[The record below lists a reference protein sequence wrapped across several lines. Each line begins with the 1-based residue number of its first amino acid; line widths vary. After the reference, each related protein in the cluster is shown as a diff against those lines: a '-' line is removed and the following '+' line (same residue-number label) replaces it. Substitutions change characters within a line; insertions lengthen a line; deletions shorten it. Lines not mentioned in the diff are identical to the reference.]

1 MKLVRIEE
9 AYLKRIM
16 RARRRLPPELTS
28 QQARVN
34 HLLSR
39 AVERLEKNH
48 GACRQKRL
56 PA

>member
-1 MKLVRIEE
+1 VRIEE

-39 AVERLEKNH
+39 AVERLERNH